1 LVGKVSVAP
10 GIMVTD
16 AAGEWGSD
24 ELVVKYPAYTKRAT
38 PSTRRITAAKARLLG
53 LINSPGP
60 LF

>member
-1 LVGKVSVAP
+1 
-10 GIMVTD
+10 
-16 AAGEWGSD
+16 
-24 ELVVKYPAYTKRAT
+24 VVKYPAYTKRAT